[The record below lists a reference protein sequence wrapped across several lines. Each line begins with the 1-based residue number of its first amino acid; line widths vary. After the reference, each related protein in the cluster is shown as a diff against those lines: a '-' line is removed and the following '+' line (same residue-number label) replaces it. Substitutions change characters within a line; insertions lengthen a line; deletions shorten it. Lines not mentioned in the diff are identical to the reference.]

1 MGDQKVREFLTKLAT
16 EGGVAAST
24 QNQALSAILFY
35 YRDILGFG
43 NAELSG
49 VARAKKPRRL
59 PTVLTQE
66 EVARLLKQ
74 LPGEKRLIVALLYG
88 SGLRLME
95 CLRLRV
101 GDLDFEAR
109 RVTVRSGKGEKD
121 RVTMLPATLVEK
133 LRSHLEDVRATHR
146 RDLADGFGKVEL
158 PYALSRKYPNAAR
171 DWIWQWVFPQERRWK
186 DRTTGWEGRHHVHPT
201 IVQRA
206 VKEAVRA
213 AGLSKAAT
221 CHTMRHSFATH
232 LLEAGYDIRTIQ
244 ELLGHADLST
254 TMIYTH
260 VLNKGHL
267 GVRSPIDRL

>member
-1 MGDQKVREFLTKLAT
+1 MREFLTKLAT